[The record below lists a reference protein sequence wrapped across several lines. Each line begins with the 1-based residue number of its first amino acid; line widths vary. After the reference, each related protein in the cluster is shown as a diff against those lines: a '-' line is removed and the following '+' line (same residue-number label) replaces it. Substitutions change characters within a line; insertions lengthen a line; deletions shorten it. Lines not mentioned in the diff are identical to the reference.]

1 MDGDHI
7 GDPNT
12 PMRWGPNTSL
22 YMITQICIATLT
34 TYIHNISGI
43 IIRNPTYTSKFNNVT
58 SMYLYKFFKN
68 TKLIN

>member
-22 YMITQICIATLT
+22 YMITQICITTLP
-34 TYIHNISGI
+34 TYIHNI
-43 IIRNPTYTSKFNNVT
+43 IRYQKNLIKANLIMLQASIE
-58 SMYLYKFFKN
+58 YKFFKN
-68 TKLIN
+68 T